1 MGRLIMKDLLNLLV
15 EGNYTLFIVLASMII
30 FVWLFKD
37 IKKSLLETKNQ
48 DLDFLDQSINSYAQV
63 LKTIYFYLNNSTDEH
78 DLISNMYLSY
88 KYFDKSIIE
97 KIDYFTSHS
106 FIMTPEKKSQLL
118 TELSKEIKNK
128 LQLLKNKQLHSIID
142 KNYAFSTLEIFD
154 ALNRNHFDVYC
165 NAFIYSILIFT
176 VSLILLIISL
186 NFLTLNALNVILLII
201 YVPTFIFWLISILIS
216 IELLLGKHYKRPLLF
231 ILFVFLP
238 VILTYFIVVCPYSI
252 IKLFLVIIFS
262 TSVVASFFVNVKYS
276 KRIRNKN

>member
-106 FIMTPEKKSQLL
+106 FIMEYGQTTMK
-118 TELSKEIKNK
+118 
-128 LQLLKNKQLHSIID
+128 
-142 KNYAFSTLEIFD
+142 
-154 ALNRNHFDVYC
+154 
-165 NAFIYSILIFT
+165 
-176 VSLILLIISL
+176 
-186 NFLTLNALNVILLII
+186 
-201 YVPTFIFWLISILIS
+201 
-216 IELLLGKHYKRPLLF
+216 
-231 ILFVFLP
+231 
-238 VILTYFIVVCPYSI
+238 
-252 IKLFLVIIFS
+252 
-262 TSVVASFFVNVKYS
+262 
-276 KRIRNKN
+276 

>member
-1 MGRLIMKDLLNLLV
+1 MKDLLNLLV

-97 KIDYFTSHS
+97 KVDYFTSHS

-142 KNYAFSTLEIFD
+142 KNYAFSTLGIFD
-154 ALNRNHFDVYC
+154 TLSRNHFDVYS
-165 NAFIYSILIFT
+165 NAFLYSISIFT

-186 NFLTLNALNVILLII
+186 KFLTLNALNVILLIV
-201 YVPTFIFWLISILIS
+201 YVLTFIFWLLSILIS
-216 IELLLGKHYKRPLLF
+216 IELLLGKTLQKAAT
-231 ILFVFLP
+231 I
-238 VILTYFIVVCPYSI
+238 YFICFLTSYI
-252 IKLFLVIIFS
+252 DLFYCSLPLF
-262 TSVVASFFVNVKYS
+262 Y
-276 KRIRNKN
+276 NKTISCNYF

>member
-97 KIDYFTSHS
+97 KVDYFTSHS

-118 TELSKEIKNK
+118 TELSKEIK
-128 LQLLKNKQLHSIID
+128 I
-142 KNYAFSTLEIFD
+142 NYS
-154 ALNRNHFDVYC
+154 Y
-165 NAFIYSILIFT
+165 
-176 VSLILLIISL
+176 
-186 NFLTLNALNVILLII
+186 
-201 YVPTFIFWLISILIS
+201 
-216 IELLLGKHYKRPLLF
+216 
-231 ILFVFLP
+231 
-238 VILTYFIVVCPYSI
+238 
-252 IKLFLVIIFS
+252 
-262 TSVVASFFVNVKYS
+262 
-276 KRIRNKN
+276 